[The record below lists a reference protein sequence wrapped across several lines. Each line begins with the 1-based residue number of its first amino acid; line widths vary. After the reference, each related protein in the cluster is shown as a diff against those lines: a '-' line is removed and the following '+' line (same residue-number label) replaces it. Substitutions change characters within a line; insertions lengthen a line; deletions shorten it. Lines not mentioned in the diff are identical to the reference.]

1 MLCGMMT
8 RGTNTSTC
16 SDAELRE
23 HIAAAAHDVANAA
36 YDASGSTYEILFA
49 ENTLQRLTRE
59 LRRRNAADS
68 EIVPELA
75 SEASSTLP
83 A

>member
-1 MLCGMMT
+1 MLWRMMT
-8 RGTNTSTC
+8 RGTNTDTC
-16 SDAELRE
+16 TDAELRE
-23 HIAAAAHDVANAA
+23 HIAKAAHDVADAAYNAA
-36 YDASGSTYEILFA
+36 GSTYEILFA

-75 SEASSTLP
+75 SEASPTLL